1 MTRDNSFS
9 LPLSTNPKCPK
20 MSINAN
26 ENPNDPRCDAIMQ
39 GRACGGRRPGGEFR
53 VADGV
58 EGVEFGA
65 MRKWGLQ
72 GV

>member
-1 MTRDNSFS
+1 MTQDNSFS

-39 GRACGGRRPGGEFR
+39 GRAWGAVALGASSGWPVAWGGGT
-53 VADGV
+53 
-58 EGVEFGA
+58 